1 MGHLRRIG
9 IKCFNLLQDL
19 CLAAATRGMNKEL
32 ARRNAERGGNNLRWF
47 TPDEV
52 AAVEALARIIVPSDE
67 ETPGIDEV
75 GVLGPPAIE
84 VLDSLIAKSA
94 NRQLLYSRGLLSLDI
109 WALKE
114 RKCKFAEMQKE
125 DQIMLFSAAQ
135 RVYEDWTAGAP
146 PIMKAWH
153 RIRAIAQARRGSF
166 FAGQLY
172 PQIRNDC
179 LQVFYTSRVSWVWL
193 EYDGPP
199 MDKGY
204 PSLVKPR

>member
-1 MGHLRRIG
+1 
-9 IKCFNLLQDL
+9 
-19 CLAAATRGMNKEL
+19 
-32 ARRNAERGGNNLRWF
+32 
-47 TPDEV
+47 
-52 AAVEALARIIVPSDE
+52 
-67 ETPGIDEV
+67 
-75 GVLGPPAIE
+75 
-84 VLDSLIAKSA
+84 
-94 NRQLLYSRGLLSLDI
+94 
-109 WALKE
+109 
-114 RKCKFAEMQKE
+114 MQKE

-153 RIRAIAQARRGSF
+153 RIRAIAQARRGSL